1 MMIYLL
7 NLKENKKLINVLSLH
22 NYSFMHIET
31 EMCRINELSGSKAG
45 LTVHKESL
53 ILIEGYNLD
62 VLLKLLKDSE
72 IKCDYKAIVTEYNR
86 KWTVFELM
94 NKLYM
99 EKKEFEEKRNV

>member
-22 NYSFMHIET
+22 NYSFMQIEN

-45 LTVHKESL
+45 LTVHKEIL

>member
-22 NYSFMHIET
+22 NYSFMHIEN
-31 EMCRINELSGSKAG
+31 EMCSINELSGSKAG

-72 IKCDYKAIVTEYNR
+72 IKCDYKAVVTEYNR

>member
-1 MMIYLL
+1 
-7 NLKENKKLINVLSLH
+7 
-22 NYSFMHIET
+22 MHIEN
-31 EMCRINELSGSKAG
+31 EMCRINELSENKAG

>member
-22 NYSFMHIET
+22 NYSFVHIEN
-31 EMCRINELSGSKAG
+31 EMCRINELSENKAG

-72 IKCDYKAIVTEYNR
+72 IKCDYKAVVTECNR

>member
-22 NYSFMHIET
+22 NYSSMHIEN

-86 KWTVFELM
+86 NWTVFELM

>member
-22 NYSFMHIET
+22 NYSFMHIEN
-31 EMCRINELSGSKAG
+31 EMCIINELSEGKTG